1 MSESTT
7 VAVPAGLPQIG
18 TLARVRQRLYL
29 VENVRQP
36 ITPGDSALVSLACVE
51 DDAQGQT
58 LWDIEPDARAHESDR
73 WHGLGTREFDDP
85 ALFAAYVN
93 TLRWNCVTATDATL
107 LQAPFRAGIRI
118 EDYQLEPLR
127 KALRLPR
134 VNLFIADDVGLG
146 KTIEAGLIARELLL
160 RKKAREIVVSCP
172 PSMLQQ
178 WQEEMEWRFGLRFE
192 ILDREYVAKVRR
204 ERGFGVNPWTTH
216 PRLLVSHRLL
226 IDDSYTAT
234 LRDWLGAFL
243 PGTLFILDEAHHA
256 APASGQ
262 RYAID
267 TKITK
272 AIRDLAPRFEHR
284 LFLSATP
291 HNGHSNSF
299 SALLS
304 LLDNQRF
311 TPGVP
316 VNPKTDGASSR
327 AAAERRPSEDPRR
340 ISRT

>member
-1 MSESTT
+1 MATSFLIPS
-7 VAVPAGLPQIG
+7 PGQIIH
-18 TLARVRQRLYL
+18 VRQRHYL
-29 VENVRQP
+29 VEECIGPLNV
-36 ITPGDSALVSLACVE
+36 GDANLLRLSCV
-51 DDAQGQT
+51 DDGAQGQT
-58 LWDIEPDARAHESDR
+58 LDVLWDIEPDARAYESDR

-127 KALRLPR
+127 KTLRLPR

-178 WQEEMEWRFGLRFE
+178 WQEELEWRFGLRFE

-234 LRDWLGAFL
+234 LRDRLGAFL
-243 PGTLFILDEAHHA
+243 PGTLFIIAEAHHA

-262 RYAID
+262 RCAID
-267 TKITK
+267 TKIAK

-284 LFLSATP
+284 LFFPPRPTTAIRTAFRRCCPSWTTSVNEAEGEGRALTAREMQAQRAFATD
-291 HNGHSNSF
+291 STS
-299 SALLS
+299 
-304 LLDNQRF
+304 
-311 TPGVP
+311 
-316 VNPKTDGASSR
+316 
-327 AAAERRPSEDPRR
+327 
-340 ISRT
+340 

>member
-1 MSESTT
+1 MGSLPDVGQI
-7 VAVPAGLPQIG
+7 VA
-18 TLARVRQRLYL
+18 VRQRLYL
-29 VENVRQP
+29 VEQSIPPVN
-36 ITPGDSALVSLACVE
+36 PGDSALVRLSCVD

-58 LWDIEPDARAHESDR
+58 LDVLWEIEPDARAHKSDR

-160 RKKAREIVVSCP
+160 RKKVREIVVSCP

-178 WQEEMEWRFGLRFE
+178 WQEELEWRVGLRFE

-204 ERGFGVNPWTTH
+204 ERGFGVNPWAAGLASPAH
-216 PRLLVSHRLL
+216 RRFVHRYSPRL
-226 IDDSYTAT
+226 A
-234 LRDWLGAFL
+234 GGF
-243 PGTLFILDEAHHA
+243 
-256 APASGQ
+256 
-262 RYAID
+262 
-267 TKITK
+267 
-272 AIRDLAPRFEHR
+272 
-284 LFLSATP
+284 
-291 HNGHSNSF
+291 
-299 SALLS
+299 
-304 LLDNQRF
+304 
-311 TPGVP
+311 
-316 VNPKTDGASSR
+316 SSR
-327 AAAERRPSEDPRR
+327 DAFYPRR
-340 ISRT
+340 SAPCRTGLRPEVRHRYEDHEGHP